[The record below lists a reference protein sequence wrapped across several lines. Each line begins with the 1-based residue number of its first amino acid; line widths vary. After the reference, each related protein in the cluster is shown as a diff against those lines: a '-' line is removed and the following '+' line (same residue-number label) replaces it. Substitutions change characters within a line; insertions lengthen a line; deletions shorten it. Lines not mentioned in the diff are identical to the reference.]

1 VASYNLLIRPSAA
14 KELAA
19 LPRKDRER
27 VTSKINSLASEPR
40 PRGSEKLSGQEGT
53 YRLRQ
58 GSYRVIYQVDDSSE
72 TIGVIKVRH
81 RKEAYR

>member
-1 VASYNLLIRPSAA
+1 VASYSLLIRPSAA

-27 VTSKINSLASEPR
+27 VTSKINSLGSEPR
-40 PRGSEKLSGQEGT
+40 PPGCEKLSGHEDR

-58 GSYRVIYQVDDSSE
+58 GSYRVIYWVDDPGK
-72 TIGVIKVRH
+72 TVGVIMVRH
-81 RKEAYR
+81 RKEVYR